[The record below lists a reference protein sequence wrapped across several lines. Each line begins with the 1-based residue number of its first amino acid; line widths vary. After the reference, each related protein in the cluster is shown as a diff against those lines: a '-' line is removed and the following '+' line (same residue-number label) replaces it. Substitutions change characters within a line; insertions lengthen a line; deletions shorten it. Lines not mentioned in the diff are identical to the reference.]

1 MNQINP
7 NFTSCIYNL
16 LYIQYNEIFG
26 REEYFYYDLAYP
38 VFYNVK
44 NGYFQVDKQILDNL
58 NKTVYSNINTFRDG
72 LYEEMAQYNK
82 TAAENALPKRVY
94 QVSTSF
100 DITFSKNHILSFV
113 LNLDS
118 ISDNYGPLYEDVY
131 HFNIDLLNGNS
142 LTLKDL
148 FNEGVDYL
156 PLLSQYVNDEI
167 AKTPELFYENT
178 VVDIPDS
185 QAFYITDKGI
195 VLYFEVDEIAQES
208 AGVPKF
214 LNSFEQFGEYINP
227 RFYCNP
233 ENLLRRK
240 RRR

>member
-7 NFTSCIYNL
+7 NFTSCIY
-16 LYIQYNEIFG
+16 
-26 REEYFYYDLAYP
+26 
-38 VFYNVK
+38 
-44 NGYFQVDKQILDNL
+44 
-58 NKTVYSNINTFRDG
+58 KTVYSNINTFRDG

-118 ISDNYGPLYEDVY
+118 ISDNYGPLY

-214 LNSFEQFGEYINP
+214 LISFEQFGEYINP

-240 RRR
+240 RRNT

>member
-1 MNQINP
+1 MVDSESKKHAASRPSPPFPSPASFSSSVI
-7 NFTSCIYNL
+7 TSKSIPISQNAA
-16 LYIQYNEIFG
+16 LY
-26 REEYFYYDLAYP
+26 
-38 VFYNVK
+38 VS
-44 NGYFQVDKQILDNL
+44 
-58 NKTVYSNINTFRDG
+58 YSPKLIRLF
-72 LYEEMAQYNK
+72 
-82 TAAENALPKRVY
+82 ENALPKRVY

-214 LNSFEQFGEYINP
+214 LISFEQFGEYINP

>member
-1 MNQINP
+1 M
-7 NFTSCIYNL
+7 SCPYTA
-16 LYIQYNEIFG
+16 E
-26 REEYFYYDLAYP
+26 
-38 VFYNVK
+38 
-44 NGYFQVDKQILDNL
+44 
-58 NKTVYSNINTFRDG
+58 
-72 LYEEMAQYNK
+72 

-178 VVDIPDS
+178 VVDIPES

-214 LNSFEQFGEYINP
+214 LISFEQFGEYINP